1 MHYKLDLGIDHL
13 LIDEA
18 QDTSPEQ
25 WDIIK
30 KFVEEFT
37 AGAGA
42 RSDIKRT
49 IFAVGDDKQS
59 IFSFQGAEPRAFDE
73 TRNFFRGRHEDAKL
87 EFRALPFN
95 YSFRSAPVVLE
106 AVDRVFEQPAAHRG
120 LTVDPVATV
129 HEAVRVA
136 SPGLVELWPLVEPDE
151 KPDVEPWD
159 QPFDTTSETSPRVKL
174 AKQIAAAVKEWLRRG
189 DLVGD
194 GDKRHPLRAG
204 DILILVRQ
212 RGPLFEAI
220 IRALKTA
227 DIAVAGADR
236 LQLTEHIAIMDL
248 LALGGRTAAS
258 AGRSGSRRRAEEP
271 AVRHHGGRIVRA
283 HLPRRIAARR
293 VARAPCRTLAS
304 DSMRSMRNRE
314 RLSPFAFYAR
324 LLGGGAR
331 KAFLARL
338 GAEANDA
345 LDEFLNLALTTR
357 AGRRHR
363 CRASC
368 IGSAPLDRGEARHGD
383 RARRGPGD
391 DRARRQGPGGCCGR
405 AGRHHHRAGR
415 PADSSSQAVRVA
427 GAECRS
433 RHAGTHR
440 LDADQAGRRRRSF
453 DGPRRP

>member
-1 MHYKLDLGIDHL
+1 M
-13 LIDEA
+13 
-18 QDTSPEQ
+18 
-25 WDIIK
+25 
-30 KFVEEFT
+30 
-37 AGAGA
+37 
-42 RSDIKRT
+42 
-49 IFAVGDDKQS
+49 
-59 IFSFQGAEPRAFDE
+59 
-73 TRNFFRGRHEDAKL
+73 
-87 EFRALPFN
+87 
-95 YSFRSAPVVLE
+95 PVVLE

-129 HEAVRVA
+129 HEAVRAA

-174 AKQIAAAVKEWLRRG
+174 ARQIAAAVKAWLRRG

-227 DIAVAGADR
+227 DVAVAGADR

-248 LALGGRTAAS
+248 LALGGRAAAS
-258 AGRSGSRRRAEEP
+258 AGRSGAGRRAEEP
-271 AVRHHGGRIVRA
+271 AVRHLGRGVVRA

-293 VARAPCRTLAS
+293 VARDHAGPWQA
-304 DSMRSMRNRE
+304 DSMRSTRNSK
-314 RLSPFAFYAR
+314 RLSPFTFYAR

-345 LDEFLNLALTTR
+345 LDEFLNLALAYESRQTPSLQGFVHWIRT
-357 AGRRHR
+357 
-363 CRASC
+363 ASTEVKRDME
-368 IGSAPLDRGEARHGD
+368 IARD
-383 RARRGPGD
+383 E
-391 DRARRQGPGGCCGR
+391 
-405 AGRHHHRAGR
+405 
-415 PADSSSQAVRVA
+415 VRVMTVHGAKGLEAAVVVLADTTTEPA
-427 GAECRS
+427 GPQIHHPKLFSLPAQNAAPGTPERIAWMPTKQDDIAAVSTARAE
-433 RHAGTHR
+433 
-440 LDADQAGRRRRSF
+440 
-453 DGPRRP
+453 P